1 MVYNFKTAG
10 VVRCLAKVNM
20 QVDGEGKEEGG
31 GGGGGGGGGEECDPR
46 AYSTIM
52 GGGKIWV
59 RKTRVRIFSEL

>member
-1 MVYNFKTAG
+1 MP
-10 VVRCLAKVNM
+10 
-20 QVDGEGKEEGG
+20 EEE
-31 GGGGGGGGGEECDPR
+31 GEECDPR